1 MRSKVSVCAANA
13 SRERGERNGDN
24 GILEHRNSVLVYSKP
39 RKVDCCPNQAPRAC
53 IWVQDMGRPS
63 ATCMTI
69 SVRPRITS
77 VERLSPSTS
86 HHDVSVMSSDCQKQ
100 DRASFQCWPIVVNPS
115 TSPPFLAP
123 RSHGCSK
130 MFLKR
135 AKSRC
140 SSIPVSNFSP
150 MMAREYCL

>member
-1 MRSKVSVCAANA
+1 MRSKVSVCVASA

-39 RKVDCCPNQAPRAC
+39 RKVDCCPNQARRAC

-63 ATCMTI
+63 ATCTII

-140 SSIPVSNFSP
+140 SSIPVSNFWP
-150 MMAREYCL
+150 MMAQEYCL